1 MGRCS
6 LHCQTADVNRRMYRQ
21 FAWRRKIQA
30 IQRVPARCEV
40 FAADF
45 AVSEP
50 TGADSTAAGG
60 ACEGS
65 FECDHR
71 GSNRVTG
78 SRGGGAGEGR
88 GDEATQYGPV
98 ALEVA
103 VTIL

>member
-1 MGRCS
+1 
-6 LHCQTADVNRRMYRQ
+6 
-21 FAWRRKIQA
+21 
-30 IQRVPARCEV
+30 V

-50 TGADSTAAGG
+50 TGADSTPAGG
-60 ACEGS
+60 TGEGS
-65 FECDHR
+65 FECEHAGR
-71 GSNRVTG
+71 TGVTG